1 VINKLSLVSMVS
13 ALSLVG
19 GAQGAYAQRSTSTDS
34 FGTLRAII
42 LPMLSCERRF
52 DVERR
57 KLRDEERAIY
67 ALPNRT
73 SVDGDKEW
81 SKATDSFNEKY
92 REFSDRRAKQ
102 CQVVSY
108 FSQFE
113 KRLIAMQPKLAPH
126 EIRTFAGGLFRNIQ
140 QNDELIADFQSGYDY
155 QQFTPPIAPPPLK
168 N

>member
-1 VINKLSLVSMVS
+1 MINKLSLVSIVS

-42 LPMLSCERRF
+42 LPMLSCERGF

-57 KLRDEERAIY
+57 KLRDEELTIY

-81 SKATDSFNEKY
+81 SKANDSFQEKY
-92 REFSDRRAKQ
+92 REFSDRKAKQ
-102 CQVVSY
+102 CQVVLY

-113 KRLIAMQPKLAPH
+113 KRLTAMQPKLAPSQ
-126 EIRTFAGGLFRNIQ
+126 IRSFAGVLFRNIQ
-140 QNDELIADFQSGYDY
+140 QNDELTADFRSGYDL
-155 QQFTPPIAPPPLK
+155 QRFTPQIALPPLK